1 MRALTIPVLLILLAA
16 CGGTPDDDPAT
27 TTEEAPGS
35 DDNGALLGGC
45 ILVEPLGAVPDDL
58 YTRTDLVAS
67 DNYRPFTKEITV
79 YGLTLIGDAG
89 ISDPFM
95 QRVADTVTE
104 SFPAD
109 NSLDLAAQHRIL
121 RNMYAHK
128 AVIPFF
134 AGQPDFGDD
143 SENPFDAVR
152 ADNSVCDII
161 MEGVPGQVMEVVEH
175 ILHYI
180 SDVGLHFAFPA
191 EWGISPDSELAQA
204 MDRAVQA
211 GYYDASSY
219 DEIDEDGVRF
229 RVAMQEF
236 AYWVISTAWNLQA
249 DYGPVGEG
257 EWTITDAAD
266 LQGKMPDL
274 YAMVERT
281 VGRTMV
287 APSLETLRSI
297 GPTRA
302 EEAQN

>member
-1 MRALTIPVLLILLAA
+1 
-16 CGGTPDDDPAT
+16 
-27 TTEEAPGS
+27 
-35 DDNGALLGGC
+35 
-45 ILVEPLGAVPDDL
+45 
-58 YTRTDLVAS
+58 
-67 DNYRPFTKEITV
+67 
-79 YGLTLIGDAG
+79 
-89 ISDPFM
+89 
-95 QRVADTVTE
+95 
-104 SFPAD
+104 
-109 NSLDLAAQHRIL
+109 
-121 RNMYAHK
+121 
-128 AVIPFF
+128 
-134 AGQPDFGDD
+134 
-143 SENPFDAVR
+143 
-152 ADNSVCDII
+152 